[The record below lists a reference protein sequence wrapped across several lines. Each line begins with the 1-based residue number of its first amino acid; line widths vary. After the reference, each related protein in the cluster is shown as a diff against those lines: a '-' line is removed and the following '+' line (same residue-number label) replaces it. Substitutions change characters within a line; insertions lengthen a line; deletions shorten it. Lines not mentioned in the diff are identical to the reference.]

1 MPFTSRGVSVTKD
14 QFRSSSKSSKAHNSG
29 AKLLQ
34 ENLRAAKRTF
44 GQILAPRMIAQLRV
58 LTRDFGFS
66 VEAGA
71 LQVINGNWYVT
82 HTGLLRLARRKRC
95 RGIHVEAVDSLCD
108 SAVNRFVLKATV
120 YPSKDSAGFVGYGDA
135 DPSNVSL
142 LVRGAEMRIAETR
155 AVNRALRKA
164 YGIGIC
170 SVEEIG
176 SSPGPMTT
184 PDSRKSPPNGA
195 NGNGNGSGH
204 KVRDRLCQIIRQ
216 HKLDPELVKAYAVD
230 FCGTKALK
238 DATREQ
244 VENFVQQLSEAAKKD
259 RNALLCQL
267 NSYAAPSQEVAG

>member
-1 MPFTSRGVSVTKD
+1 MPEHQSTFGGRTRNGSDAK
-14 QFRSSSKSSKAHNSG
+14 
-29 AKLLQ
+29 KLLQ
-34 ENLRAAKRTF
+34 ENIRGAKGIL
-44 GQILAPRMIAQLRV
+44 GQTLMPRLTAHLKA

-66 VEAGA
+66 IQAGE
-71 LQVINGNWYVT
+71 LQIINANWYVT

-108 SAVNRFVLKATV
+108 SAANRFVLKATV

-176 SSPGPMTT
+176 SNPAPMAAA
-184 PDSRKSPPNGA
+184 PDSHKFPPKSTNG

-244 VENFVQQLSEAAKKD
+244 VESFVQQLAEAAKKD

-267 NSYAAPSQEVAG
+267 NSYARPSQEVAG

>member
-1 MPFTSRGVSVTKD
+1 MKPPAHKSDAKPVPNFKGLLRENIRLARKTAVFSSRAIDLLASITRE
-14 QFRSSSKSSKAHNSG
+14 FEFSFKAG
-29 AKLLQ
+29 ELQ
-34 ENLRAAKRTF
+34 
-44 GQILAPRMIAQLRV
+44 I
-58 LTRDFGFS
+58 
-66 VEAGA
+66 
-71 LQVINGNWYVT
+71 INGSWYVT

-108 SAVNRFVLKATV
+108 SGANRFVLKATV
-120 YPSKDSAGFVGYGDA
+120 FPSKGSSGFVGYGDA

-176 SSPGPMTT
+176 AIPNPAE
-184 PDSRKSPPNGA
+184 KFPPQNA
-195 NGNGNGSGH
+195 NGNGCGAGP

-230 FCGTKALK
+230 FCGTKTLREAS
-238 DATREQ
+238 REQ
-244 VENFVQQLSEAAKKD
+244 VESFVQQLADLAVKD
-259 RNALLCQL
+259 RNGLLGQL
-267 NSYAAPSQEVAG
+267 KSYAQPEQEGAA